1 VYLRLFPYAAVE
13 VSFSFSFSFSSE
25 TNPFGLGNAPKNGT
39 LFAKRALPLAAHY
52 VSHQSPTYARAA
64 HLAHAAA
71 FRADPAETVPIFFA
85 PYVFRSLESLYGASA
100 FRLSVNGVAK
110 KSVEEAFA
118 ATVGVAAERGGA
130 NAAGRAAVAA
140 AARAFVERAARLDT
154 QSLKTANETE
164 RHETAAAARTLRR
177 LVFSL
182 LPLVDH
188 SLVPEVQS
196 AAEKAVL
203 SCDGDVVGGGEKA
216 YAARRGGTEPGTEP
230 PRLAAYA
237 DLVRSVMAIGDVARK
252 GAATQWALRLRAR
265 M

>member
-1 VYLRLFPYAAVE
+1 LFR
-13 VSFSFSFSFSSE
+13 
-25 TNPFGLGNAPKNGT
+25 NAPKNGT

-52 VSHQSPTYARAA
+52 VSHQSATYARAA

-100 FRLSVNGVAK
+100 FRFSVNGVAK
-110 KSVEEAFA
+110 KKTSVEEAFA

-130 NAAGRAAVAA
+130 TSAGRAAVAA

-203 SCDGDVVGGGEKA
+203 SCDGDVVGGGEKKA

>member
-1 VYLRLFPYAAVE
+1 M
-13 VSFSFSFSFSSE
+13 
-25 TNPFGLGNAPKNGT
+25 
-39 LFAKRALPLAAHY
+39 
-52 VSHQSPTYARAA
+52 SHQSPNYARAA

-85 PYVFRSLESLYGASA
+85 SYVSRSLERLYFSHSSNGDGSSTHSA
-100 FRLSVNGVAK
+100 RMAK

-118 ATVGVAAERGGA
+118 ATVSVAAERGGA
-130 NAAGRAAVAA
+130 TSAGRAAVAA
-140 AARAFVERAARLDT
+140 AARAFVDSAARLYT
-154 QSLKTANETE
+154 QSLQTANETE
-164 RHETAAAARTLRR
+164 RHETAAAARRLRR

-188 SLVPEVQS
+188 ALVPEVQS
-196 AAEKAVL
+196 AAEDAVL
-203 SCDGDVVGGGEKA
+203 SCDGEKVGGGKKKA
-216 YAARRGGTEPGTEP
+216 DARRGGTEPRPEP